1 MKIRRNRG
9 DINALIIVYLWFAT
23 WPSRECSKGVLS
35 TFGIVLELF
44 LFLKK
49 HFSF

>member
-9 DINALIIVYLWFAT
+9 DMNALIIVYLWFAT
-23 WPSRECSKGVLS
+23 WPSQRDAL
-35 TFGIVLELF
+35 GIVLELF